1 MTTTRTRKTMK
12 VYPSQIR
19 RGDLLTIRDYTG
31 HRQFEVQVEALSD
44 AYEIER
50 GFFTGHRQFELQVEP
65 SYATLWNRTVK
76 YWASERTT
84 VQR

>member
-1 MTTTRTRKTMK
+1 MK

-19 RGDLLTIRDYTG
+19 RGDLLTIRDYTTPG
-31 HRQFEVQVEALSD
+31 RMTTHRVEALSD
-44 AYEIER
+44 AYEIGR
-50 GFFTGHRQFELQVEP
+50 GFFTGRRQFEVQVEP
-65 SYATLWNRTVK
+65 SYETLYNRTVK